1 MATNGT
7 TDGQSGGMFQR
18 FFHSQVSSSIVL
30 MACTA
35 VALIWANSPWSD
47 RYFELADTY
56 IGVSW
61 GGVAF
66 KMSLSHWIMDGLM
79 AIFFFVV
86 GLEVKREIVVG
97 ELSTMRKAILP
108 VSAALGGAVVPAVI
122 YASLNAGGPGSPG
135 WGVPMATDIAFALG
149 ILAMLGSRVPIGLKV
164 FLTALAIADDLI
176 AVVVIA
182 LFYTEQIN
190 VTGLI
195 CAAVFI
201 GLIAVGNRLG
211 MRAMWIYVL
220 LATGAWLGVLMSG
233 IHATIAGVLIAMVVP
248 VRATIKPS
256 EFLGRCR
263 ESMEQLASGGLTR
276 ESMISNKDE
285 LRALNRIHT
294 AADDMIPSGLRFE
307 KQLHPVQSFM
317 ILPLF
322 ALFSAGVK
330 FDAETLADA
339 SGTIGWGIILGLFFG
354 KQIGVTAASWLAIRS
369 GRADMP
375 QGVTWPQLWGVSC
388 LSGVGFTMSIF
399 IAGLAFT
406 DDSLVDEAKIGILV
420 ASLIS
425 GIVGYLVLRSALP
438 ARAE

>member
-7 TDGQSGGMFQR
+7 MDGQPGGMFQR
-18 FFHSQVSSSIVL
+18 FFHSQVSGSIVL

-35 VALIWANSPWSD
+35 VALIWANSAWSD
-47 RYFELADTY
+47 QYFGLAKTY

-61 GGVAF
+61 GGATF
-66 KMSLSHWIMDGLM
+66 KMSLEHWIIDGLM

-108 VSAALGGAVVPAVI
+108 VSAALGGAVVPAII
-122 YASLNAGGPGSPG
+122 YASLNAGGPGTPG

-149 ILAMLGSRVPIGLKV
+149 ILAMLGSRVPLGLKV
-164 FLTALAIADDLI
+164 FLTALAIADDMI

-182 LFYTEQIN
+182 LFYTEQI
-190 VTGLI
+190 VVAGLI

-201 GLIAVGNRLG
+201 GLIVVANRLG
-211 MRAMWIYVL
+211 IRQMWIYVA
-220 LATGAWLGVLMSG
+220 LAAGAWFGVLLSG
-233 IHATIAGVLIAMVVP
+233 IHATIAGVLVAMVVP

-256 EFLGRCR
+256 EFLGKCR
-263 ESMEQLASGGLTR
+263 KSMEQLASGELTQ
-276 ESMISNKDE
+276 ESMISNKDQ

-294 AADDMIPSGLRFE
+294 AAADMIPSGLRFE
-307 KQLHPVQSFM
+307 KQLHPVQAFM

-322 ALFSAGVK
+322 ALVSAGVQI
-330 FDAETLADA
+330 DAETLADA
-339 SGTIGWGIILGLFFG
+339 NGPVGWGIVLGLFFG

-375 QGVTWPQLWGVSC
+375 ESVTWAQLWGVSC

-399 IAGLAFT
+399 IADLAFT
-406 DDSLVDEAKIGILV
+406 DGGLIAQAKIGILL
-420 ASLIS
+420 ASVLS
-425 GIVGYLVLRSALP
+425 GIVGYLVLRRVLP
-438 ARAE
+438 TRAE